1 MGEALVR
8 EGMVCEAER
17 RVEARHLAEHLVG
30 RGIRV
35 VSTPS
40 LLYFAESTVREC
52 LEEALPPGLTSV
64 GVWASIRHLA
74 RAPEGALLRVRGTIL
89 SAQGRR
95 VSAYIS
101 IAHGDR
107 LVAEVFHERRII
119 EEEKL
124 RE

>member
-1 MGEALVR
+1 MVLVR

-74 RAPEGALLRVRGTIL
+74 RAPEGALLKVRGTIL
-89 SAQGRR
+89 SARGSR

-107 LVAEVFHERRII
+107 LVAEVFHERRIV